1 MVKVILTISV
11 SPVRLM
17 QCNYVKQKKIVLQ
30 YGKRLHL
37 QKKNSFIN
45 ILYYIAMA
53 GILAYFAY
61 TKGWILADFKFISPK
76 QAEIL
81 IDEDKNVTLLDVRT
95 VNEFKEGHIRGATLI
110 PLGKLEKNL
119 NKLAAHKNTQIVV
132 YCRSGSR
139 SVAASRILKAHGFT
153 PLNVKTGMIGL
164 LGTDLEIVK

>member
-1 MVKVILTISV
+1 M
-11 SPVRLM
+11 
-17 QCNYVKQKKIVLQ
+17 KKKS
-30 YGKRLHL
+30 YM
-37 QKKNSFIN
+37 N

-53 GILAYFAY
+53 GILVYFSY
-61 TKGWILADFKFISPK
+61 TKGWILADFKFITAK
-76 QAEIL
+76 QAEVL
-81 IDEDKNVTLLDVRT
+81 IEKDQNVTLLDVRT

-110 PLGKLEKNL
+110 PVSKLEANLSKLKDSKNR
-119 NKLAAHKNTQIVV
+119 QIVV